1 MKKNKRII
9 ITAGG
14 TAGHIYPAVSI
25 IEYLRENFD
34 DINLLFIG
42 TARGMENE
50 LIPQTGV
57 DFIAVR
63 ASGFSASSNFFKK
76 VLIYLKFFLNL
87 ISGFFSSIRTILKFR
102 PDIIIG
108 MGGYVCAPV
117 LSAAVVLRIPFAIH
131 EQNSVPGRLNKYF
144 SKFAKYIFISF
155 EASKS
160 YFLKKKKEKACI
172 IHSGNP
178 IRKAVRG
185 YYKLEPE
192 YESWGLEERRKTVV
206 AFGGSLG
213 AKRINDSVLGLYD
226 FFRYERNIQII
237 LISGKRF
244 HQDCIDAL
252 EEKKGVN
259 DDIIFR
265 ILPYVNEMEK
275 LYRIADLLISRSGAI
290 TVAEIDFTGIYSI
303 LIPYPEAIEN
313 HQFYNAQYL
322 AEKKMAKIISDS
334 ELNSG
339 ILFNEVEKFLLNDVY
354 FKKDDGKVMQGELS
368 VNYAEKIISDFVTD

>member
-76 VLIYLKFFLNL
+76 VLINLRFFLNL
-87 ISGFFSSIRTILKFR
+87 ISGFFSSIHTILKFR